1 MKLNN
6 YWKIS
11 LLFLSLFTTQVVVAQ
26 HSWVYLVDKC
36 DTEQDYFSAPVC
48 ETYLSALKQ
57 KGVQISGTS
66 KWLNAVCIPTE
77 QVSKLSNLPFVAHT
91 APLGQ
96 YTIAEERVDEDFSYG
111 QGDWQIEIL
120 NLDEYHKLGF
130 TGKGVTL
137 AIFDGGFWK
146 VDSLPI
152 FDSMWA
158 NNQIKAA
165 YDFVDKDTLRY
176 DESAHGMQVL
186 ALAGINY
193 TDSMVG
199 AAPGADFVLARTENT
214 YSETHLE
221 ELNWLKAM
229 EWADSVGVDII
240 HSSLGYSLFDSLQ
253 GDYSYQDMDGRSTII
268 TLAAERAAERG
279 IFITNSAGNSGNDP
293 WFYITA
299 PCDGKNVLCVGAV
312 DSFQVITAFSSRG
325 PSADGRIKPDVVAM
339 GSRNTIPNEQGI
351 LRRGSG
357 TSFSGPLVAGMVA
370 CLKGAHPNK
379 SNGQVFEAILQS
391 SDRYATPDNEY
402 GFGLPD
408 VLVADSILNK
418 MPVLAIAKVQELD
431 VTVYPN
437 PARDYFQIRTE
448 PGAEL
453 QITNLQ
459 GQVVLAKTLHN
470 WVNFVNVKDLVRGTY
485 FVRVTYEGSVGV
497 KKIVVGSR

>member
-6 YWKIS
+6 FWRTKALI
-11 LLFLSLFTTQVVVAQ
+11 LSVFIGFVANAQ

-36 DTEQDYFSAPVC
+36 ETSEDFFAAEVC
-48 ETYLSALKQ
+48 REYVAQIKQ
-57 KGVQISGTS
+57 TGATVSGTS
-66 KWLNAVCIPTE
+66 KWLNAVCIPTA
-77 QVSKLSNLPFVAHT
+77 QIGKLSNLPFVSHVA
-91 APLGQ
+91 ALSK
-96 YTIAEERVDEDFSYG
+96 YKIEEERIDEDFSYG
-111 QGDWQIEIL
+111 QGDWQIEML
-120 NLDEYHKLGF
+120 NLDEYHQLGF

-176 DESAHGMQVL
+176 DESTHGMQVL

-193 TDSMVG
+193 PDSMVG
-199 AAPGADFVLARTENT
+199 AAPGATFVLARTENT
-214 YSETHLE
+214 YSEEHLE
-221 ELNWLKAM
+221 ELNWLAAM

-268 TLAAERAAERG
+268 TLAAEAAARRG

-299 PCDGKNVLCVGAV
+299 PCDGENVLCIGAV
-312 DSFQVITAFSSRG
+312 DSFENITAFSSRG
-325 PSADGRIKPDVVAM
+325 PSADGRTKPDVVAM
-339 GSRNTIPNEQGI
+339 GSRNTIPNRNGL

-357 TSFSGPLVAGMVA
+357 TSFSGPLVAGLVA
-370 CLKGAHPNK
+370 CLKGAHPDK
-379 SNGQVFEAILQS
+379 SNAQVFEAILRS

-408 VLVADSILNK
+408 VLVADSILEE
-418 MPVLAIAKVQELD
+418 MPILSIEKALPLELSI
-431 VTVYPN
+431 YPN
-437 PARDYFQIRTE
+437 PAKDYIQIQTE

-459 GQVVLAKTLHN
+459 GQVILAKTLHN
-470 WVNFVNVKDLVRGTY
+470 WINFVNVNDLGSGTY
-485 FVRVTYEGSVGV
+485 FVRVTYEGKVGV
-497 KKIVVGSR
+497 RKIVVGSR